1 MIRLFTTLGILLV
14 ATWSLA
20 QQAPQY
26 TMYMLNPYGFNPGYA
41 GLDNSLSI
49 TGVYRNQWV
58 NLVGSPETQQINA
71 HLPFYFLGG
80 GLGIKVENDMAGA
93 SRNTSAS
100 LAYSYWLPVNKKSI
114 LSVGLEAGI
123 VQRSLDGQRLRT
135 PEGTFVEGNYL
146 GHNDNFLPF
155 GTVSALAPTV
165 NVGAY
170 YHNERIDAG
179 ISVTNL
185 IEPQITLEFDNQST
199 NIQLIRNYFL
209 TFGLNLDLGTN
220 WTVRPSTLIR
230 SDLAQTEIH
239 FSSIVQYNDNILG
252 GASFRGYNSNTVD
265 AIAILAGLKLNER
278 LTLAYSYD
286 LTLSNLNAVSSGS
299 HEVMLNYNLNQPIG
313 KGLPP
318 QIIYNTRYR

>member
-1 MIRLFTTLGILLV
+1 MLL
-14 ATWSLA
+14 AGGSWA
-20 QQAPQY
+20 QQGPQY
-26 TMYMLNPYGFNPGYA
+26 TMYMLNPYSFNPGYA

-80 GLGIKVENDMAGA
+80 GLGIKVENDLAGA
-93 SRNTSAS
+93 SRNTTAS
-100 LAYSYWLPVNKKSI
+100 LAYSYWLPVSKKSI
-114 LSVGLEAGI
+114 LSVGLEAGL
-123 VQRSLDGQRLRT
+123 VQRALDGNILRT
-135 PEGTFVEGNYL
+135 PEGTFSDGQYL
-146 GHNDNFLPF
+146 SHNDNFLPQ
-155 GTVSALAPTV
+155 GLVSATAPSV
-165 NVGAY
+165 NLGLY
-170 YHNERIDAG
+170 FQNEKIDAG

-185 IEPQITLEFDNQST
+185 IEPQIALEFEEQRS

-239 FSSIVQYNDNILG
+239 FSSIVQYNDNIFG
-252 GASFRGYNSNTVD
+252 GASFRGYNPNTVD

-286 LTLSNLNAVSSGS
+286 LTLSNLNAVSTGS
-299 HEVMLNYNLNQPIG
+299 HEVMLNYNLNKPIG

-318 QIIYNTRYR
+318 QIIYNTRFR